1 MGNYIIIIMKFV
13 IMALL
18 GAITAVKLDRQESPD
33 CPDSHQVFSYNEGMA
48 NTGARNTN
56 YKGTPAS
63 AAGLVQFAEGMR
75 GDEDLGQDITMKGQ
89 PFHYAQAKFAE
100 GMRGDEDLGQDITMK
115 GQPFHYNQRNNDL
128 LVQFAEG
135 MRGDEDLAQ
144 GITMKGQPFHYAQSK
159 FAEGMR
165 GD

>member
-89 PFHYAQAKFAE
+89 PFHYNQRNNDLLVQFAE

-115 GQPFHYNQRNNDL
+115 GQPFHY
-128 LVQFAEG
+128 
-135 MRGDEDLAQ
+135 
-144 GITMKGQPFHYAQSK
+144 AQSK